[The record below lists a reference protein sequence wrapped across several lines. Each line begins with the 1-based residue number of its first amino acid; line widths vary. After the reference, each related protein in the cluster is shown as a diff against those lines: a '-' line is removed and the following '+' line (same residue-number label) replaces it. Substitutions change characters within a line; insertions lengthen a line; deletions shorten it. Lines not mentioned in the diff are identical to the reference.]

1 MEEDNL
7 FEAFDLE
14 KESQSIKYLNKK
26 TERME
31 IKNNNDNNTLK
42 KSELEIED
50 ILLKNQINTIKKT
63 IEENKE
69 KLNLEEIKDPKINI
83 KLESSLNIKSIKF
96 EGGTHE
102 IIYPKEIEIS
112 EMKEIEV
119 YATKYNFELDPFQ
132 KESIKI
138 LEKNESVLVSAHT
151 SSGKTVIA
159 EYAIAMSL
167 RDKKRVIYTSPIKA
181 LSNQKYRELKNKFN
195 DNIGLMTGD
204 VTINENSSCL
214 IMTTEILRNM
224 LYKGSQILKEIAWVI
239 FDEIHYMRDKERG
252 VVWEESIILLSNNI
266 NFVFLSATL
275 PNSREF
281 AMWISKIKNQICHVV
296 YTEFRPV
303 PLEHYIYPS
312 LSNEIINIVDQYG
325 NFKEDNFNRSLNL
338 INYNESNFYNLFNNT
353 NKDFNY
359 FYSNNNDIKQLIDLI
374 IDNELDPCIIFAF
387 SKEQIDMMSRNL
399 LSINLTTN
407 EEKTLIEKIFF
418 NAISKLSSKDEK
430 INQINKIYELIIK
443 GIGIHH
449 GGLLPILREIIE
461 LIFQEGLIKILFATE
476 TFSMGIN
483 MPAKTVIFLDIEKFD
498 GKRKRNLTGGEF
510 IQMSG
515 RAGRRGLDKKG
526 ITILILKK
534 KMDINIIR
542 NIFKGKSDPLNSSFE
557 LNFNQ
562 ILNLCRIEGV
572 QCEYILKRSFRQFQ
586 SKRAIPLIQNLVVKL
601 FDDYNKFDTN
611 YERDELIKNY
621 IEVKNLI
628 EILIEENR
636 LLLFNKESNL
646 KLILKF
652 FIPGRLLFINNF
664 GFAFFIDFAKKK
676 EEFVAKYNKFDK
688 QYFLIKN
695 EGNYEKNDDEKIEE
709 FNKEMSDKKI
719 AYLLVYLSNYD
730 NFEKRRVLIP
740 GDMNKKNGKGI
751 IIPFQINSLE
761 NISQIKIS
769 IPKDILKNKTSLLN
783 TEKILLEIYNQNK
796 NNIKIYDPILDLGI
810 TDKKYKEN
818 YNKITE
824 LKNKITSIENIL
836 IKKNL
841 LNTKI
846 EERIINKYKEKL
858 KIKEEIKYYLSELNE
873 LNKLV
878 LNEQLNNM
886 RRVLHRMNYINDN
899 GIITLKG
906 QVACLITTSE
916 PIILTEMLFNGIF
929 NKYNEEDLCLILSCF
944 VNEGNYFKEEKK
956 KIEENEKLINLY
968 NIVKNNIERVVEI
981 YIECKINVK
990 DKESYIKSFK
1000 YDLMLCFL
1008 YWFQGEKSFAEISN
1022 EAKDVYCG
1030 SLVRNIRRLDELLKE
1045 LCDCA
1050 ILLTNLDLKKKF
1062 ENISIKIRRGI
1073 PFTSSLYLEEN

>member
-26 TERME
+26 TERTE
-31 IKNNNDNNTLK
+31 ITNNNDNNTLK

-312 LSNEIINIVDQYG
+312 QSEEIINIVDSNG

-542 NIFKGKSDPLNSSFE
+542 IIFKGKSDPLNSSFE

-601 FDDYNKFDTN
+601 FDDYNKFDTY
-611 YERDELIKNY
+611 YERD
-621 IEVKNLI
+621 
-628 EILIEENR
+628 
-636 LLLFNKESNL
+636 
-646 KLILKF
+646 
-652 FIPGRLLFINNF
+652 
-664 GFAFFIDFAKKK
+664 
-676 EEFVAKYNKFDK
+676 
-688 QYFLIKN
+688 
-695 EGNYEKNDDEKIEE
+695 
-709 FNKEMSDKKI
+709 
-719 AYLLVYLSNYD
+719 
-730 NFEKRRVLIP
+730 
-740 GDMNKKNGKGI
+740 
-751 IIPFQINSLE
+751 
-761 NISQIKIS
+761 
-769 IPKDILKNKTSLLN
+769 
-783 TEKILLEIYNQNK
+783 
-796 NNIKIYDPILDLGI
+796 
-810 TDKKYKEN
+810 
-818 YNKITE
+818 
-824 LKNKITSIENIL
+824 
-836 IKKNL
+836 
-841 LNTKI
+841 
-846 EERIINKYKEKL
+846 
-858 KIKEEIKYYLSELNE
+858 
-873 LNKLV
+873 
-878 LNEQLNNM
+878 
-886 RRVLHRMNYINDN
+886 
-899 GIITLKG
+899 
-906 QVACLITTSE
+906 
-916 PIILTEMLFNGIF
+916 
-929 NKYNEEDLCLILSCF
+929 
-944 VNEGNYFKEEKK
+944 
-956 KIEENEKLINLY
+956 
-968 NIVKNNIERVVEI
+968 
-981 YIECKINVK
+981 
-990 DKESYIKSFK
+990 
-1000 YDLMLCFL
+1000 
-1008 YWFQGEKSFAEISN
+1008 
-1022 EAKDVYCG
+1022 
-1030 SLVRNIRRLDELLKE
+1030 
-1045 LCDCA
+1045 
-1050 ILLTNLDLKKKF
+1050 
-1062 ENISIKIRRGI
+1062 
-1073 PFTSSLYLEEN
+1073 